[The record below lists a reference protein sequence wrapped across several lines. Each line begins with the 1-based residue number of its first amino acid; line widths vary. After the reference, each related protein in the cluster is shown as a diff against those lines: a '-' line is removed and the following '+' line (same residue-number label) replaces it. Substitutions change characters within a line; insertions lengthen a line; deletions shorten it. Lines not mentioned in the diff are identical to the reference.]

1 MSQDISETAYLFL
14 SQVEDQLEERKEQ
27 QQTKLS
33 KRDQL
38 NNELDQI
45 DIQIESYEVIL
56 YQVKEFLET
65 VKD

>member
-1 MSQDISETAYLFL
+1 MSQDISETAKLFL
-14 SQVEDQLEERKEQ
+14 SQVKDQLEELKEQ

-56 YQVKEFLET
+56 YQVKEFLEM
-65 VKD
+65 VND

>member
-1 MSQDISETAYLFL
+1 MSQDISETAKLFL
-14 SQVEDQLEERKEQ
+14 SLVEDQLEELKEQ

-65 VKD
+65 VND